1 MKRRLS
7 LTCQVI
13 ITALVVSSVQ
23 AGVNFGS
30 KGSAI
35 EVVGAA
41 AKLNV
46 TGAGLTV
53 LEGTVRKESSS
64 QVLGNTIT
72 FSSGIF
78 STAGSDISFSG
89 KAKLTDAYEIM
100 LNGGTDIFRAEPGI
114 VMQKL
119 IVRGAGSRL
128 EGQPIFRN
136 PDSIQLHDFTSTL
149 TIAIQNS
156 LNKRLLLNNGTLY
169 LGDDLKLADDVRFT
183 ESGTIVA
190 GGYQLSLGGKE
201 LLWTGTYLWKNAGDI
216 VLNNDVR
223 VRGQWIFKGN
233 AQLTGNGNTLDLTNG
248 ATIWVKKNTTLDLND
263 IKIRGWGSGF
273 FVFEDKTSQI
283 RVALAEMEM
292 DRNVTMTRGG
302 LYVNASTHILV
313 KNNTLTFDGA
323 SSLTVDGC
331 PLFYETLEFADG
343 LNIKPIIID
352 DPNNKFITY
361 LNNGTILKPK
371 VDIIGNVTF
380 DYSTTLTL
388 NRYLLISPANRLYAN
403 SSFTMDGNTNIAYF
417 TRVDPDLEGFLVI
430 IAPATSL
437 FFKNIVLRDFAP
449 SYASFGSSTS
459 KLIFDDRT
467 TLEIFTGDLNYTW
480 TFQGNCVLDGVGR
493 TLTFGPNGRIVLVKG
508 ATLEVRNMTL
518 KGVRDNRFRC
528 DTNASRF
535 TFNNTTIV
543 MDADFTFSM
552 GKMDITGD
560 LDLTGTFTFHYTTNQ
575 TSNIGKRGRF
585 IVDRGSTFRYA
596 PSSTS
601 KTLITMTDNSSEIL
615 LQGGTLA
622 TTTTGIQLTKGT
634 LGVDFQSFLTNP
646 DGVSDSQAIVFG
658 DGTAANDLKVVIH
671 PAASIQLLS
680 GKLLYKNVN

>member
-7 LTCQVI
+7 LTCHVI

-35 EVVGAA
+35 EIVGTA

-46 TGAGLTV
+46 TGAGMTV
-53 LEGTVRKESSS
+53 LEGTVRKENNS

-78 STAGSDISFSG
+78 STSGSDIALSAR
-89 KAKLTDAYEIM
+89 AKLTDPYEIM
-100 LNGGTDIFRAEPGI
+100 LNGGTDIFKAEPGL
-114 VMQKL
+114 VLQKL

-136 PDSIQLHDFTSTL
+136 QDSIQLHDFTSTL

-183 ESGTIVA
+183 ESGTIVG
-190 GGYQLSLGGKE
+190 GGYQLSFGGKE

-233 AQLTGNGNTLDLTNG
+233 AQVTGNGNTLDLTNG
-248 ATIWVKKNTTLDLND
+248 ATIWVKKNTTLDLNN

-283 RVALAEMEM
+283 RVALSEMEM
-292 DRNVTMTRGG
+292 DNNVTMTRGG
-302 LYVNASTHILV
+302 LYVNAETHVLV
-313 KNNTLTFDGA
+313 KDNLLRLDGA
-323 SSLTVDGC
+323 ASLTVDGC
-331 PLFYETLEFADG
+331 ALSYETLEFADN
-343 LNIKPIIID
+343 LNIRPVIID

-380 DYSTTLTL
+380 DFSTTLTL
-388 NRYLLISPANRLYAN
+388 HRYLLISPENRLYAN
-403 SSFTMDGNTNIAYF
+403 SSFTLDGNTNIAYF
-417 TRVDPDLEGFLVI
+417 TRVDPTVEGYLII
-430 IAPATSL
+430 IAAGKSM
-437 FFKNIVLRDFAP
+437 FFKNIVLRDLSP
-449 SYASFGSSTS
+449 KYVDFGSDTS
-459 KLIFDDRT
+459 QILFTDRT
-467 TLEIFTGDLNYTW
+467 TIELFGGDLNYTW

-508 ATLEVRNMTL
+508 ANLEVKNITL

-528 DTNASRF
+528 DTNASKF
-535 TFNNTTIV
+535 TFKDSKIV
-543 MDADFTFSM
+543 MDADFTFST
-552 GKMDITGD
+552 GKLDITGD

-575 TSNIGKRGRF
+575 TSNIGKLGRL
-585 IVDRGSTFRYA
+585 IVDRGATFRYA

-601 KTLITMTDNSSEIL
+601 KTLIAMTDNSSEIL
-615 LQGGTLA
+615 LQGGTFA

-634 LGVDFQSFLTNP
+634 LGVNLQSFLTNP
-646 DGVSDSQAIVFG
+646 GGVSDSQAIVFG
-658 DGTAANDLKVVIH
+658 DGTAANDLRIVVH
-671 PAASIQLLS
+671 PAASVQLLS